1 MHTGRHTREK
11 RSFVSTKLSLLT
23 KGRVKQKINQT
34 KTQTKESRHESL
46 CHLLVEPTQHFGLIN
61 STGNWPEP
69 SAHLHPSFPDN
80 QHITVP
86 TPKSIFVAVEPG
98 DKMLFL
104 RVGGKKSLEGIL
116 ISEITPSLENI
127 FFGTIKLVSPKSIF
141 ISEIVMIVV
150 KILLSR
156 RG

>member
-1 MHTGRHTREK
+1 M
-11 RSFVSTKLSLLT
+11 
-23 KGRVKQKINQT
+23 N
-34 KTQTKESRHESL
+34 L

-61 STGNWPEP
+61 SKDNWPEP

-104 RVGGKKSLEGIL
+104 RVGGEKSLEGIL

-127 FFGTIKLVSPKSIF
+127 FFWYHQAGVPQEHIYIRNRNDRCKNIAVKAR
-141 ISEIVMIVV
+141 MITYCHLY
-150 KILLSR
+150 KFTEYFQILIPLHLKR
-156 RG
+156 YLLR